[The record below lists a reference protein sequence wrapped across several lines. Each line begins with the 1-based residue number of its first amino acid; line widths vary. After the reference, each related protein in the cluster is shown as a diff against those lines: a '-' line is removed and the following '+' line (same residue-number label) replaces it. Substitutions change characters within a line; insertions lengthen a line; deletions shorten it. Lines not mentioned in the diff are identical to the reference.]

1 VRNLS
6 LIITLCAL
14 CICALSVTDA
24 LAGGISVDAGL
35 TPAQDRWIV
44 RTQARYMQ
52 RGDDPTGTGREMS
65 RIAFPLV
72 LAYGLKPNLTLMVR
86 QMLMH
91 QEMTMMSAT
100 NRTTGLGD
108 LFVLAKYRAYR
119 INTSRYTLG
128 IAPTIGLELPTGS
141 DDFGSETWDLNTGL
155 YISGRSGPWATDFNL
170 GYAWNGFAGQSSQDP
185 DPGEELSLDWALARQ
200 FSVGERAQVALA
212 PVLECSYRNTRADRA
227 NGQEVLNTGESVL
240 YLSPGFKRS
249 TSWLILE
256 ALIQI
261 PVWQDQNGS
270 QLQRGVGALVG
281 SRLMF

>member
-1 VRNLS
+1 MRNPS
-6 LIITLCAL
+6 LIITICAL
-14 CICALSVTDA
+14 CICALSAADA

-52 RGDDPTGTGREMS
+52 RGDDPAGTGREMS
-65 RIAFPLV
+65 RIAFPVV

-86 QMLMH
+86 QMLMY

-100 NRTTGLGD
+100 DRNTGFGD

-128 IAPTIGLELPTGS
+128 IAPTLGLELPTGT

-170 GYAWNGFAGQSSQDP
+170 GYAWNGFAGKASQNP

-212 PVLECSYRNTRADRA
+212 PVLECSYRNTGADRT
-227 NGQEVLNTGESVL
+227 NGQKVPNTGESVL

-256 ALIQI
+256 TLIQI
-261 PVWQDQNGS
+261 PVWQNQNGS
-270 QLQRGVGALVG
+270 QLQRGIGALVG